1 MRTNEVFYIIS
12 LLFQEDNVRSNNRNK
27 GMRCYLWKGHEIAWI
42 NVFQKKLMRNFFG
55 WPLWLL
61 SNHIKV
67 AVFTSSFL
75 PKLFSEDFS
84 ISAFFWSF
92 WITHYS
98 RISVEQLTMIRKLIS
113 SLKCP
118 QVSFHK
124 TTIIKNFPWL
134 QFLWQLLKSYVCMFL
149 HLGKPL
155 CS

>member
-1 MRTNEVFYIIS
+1 MRFFTSFPSYFKKTMLDQITETKVWGVICEKVMK
-12 LLFQEDNVRSNNRNK
+12 LL
-27 GMRCYLWKGHEIAWI
+27 GI

-55 WPLWLL
+55 WPLSLL

-84 ISAFFWSF
+84 TSAFFWSF

-124 TTIIKNFPWL
+124 TIIIKNFPWL
-134 QFLWQLLKSYVCMFL
+134 QFLWQLLRSYVCMFL
-149 HLGKPL
+149 HLAKPL